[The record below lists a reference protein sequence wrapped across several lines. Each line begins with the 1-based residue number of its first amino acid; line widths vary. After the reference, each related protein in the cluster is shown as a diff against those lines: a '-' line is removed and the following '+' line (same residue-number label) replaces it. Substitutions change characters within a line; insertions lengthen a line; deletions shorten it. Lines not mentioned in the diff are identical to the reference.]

1 MGSYK
6 ENPESCKE
14 NLKES
19 NLREKIEQADRQI
32 DQMLERFAQM
42 QRGYERRKV
51 GKSKPAK
58 PHLQLLDGPDIEGG

>member
-6 ENPESCKE
+6 EKSGCEKE
-14 NLKES
+14 NTKES
-19 NLREKIEQADRQI
+19 DLREQIERADRQI

-51 GKSKPAK
+51 GKSKPSK
-58 PHLQLLDGPDIEGG
+58 PHLQLLDGQDLTE